1 VITTHNDK
9 NVIRERH
16 MQNQLRTRRM
26 ALAALCLAPLF
37 AALPASAQSYP
48 QRPIRVIVPF
58 PAGGSTDIMGRILT
72 KAVETRLGKPLII
85 ENKPGAGTMTGLNE
99 LVGARPDGYTIGMVT
114 STMVLQP
121 LYGGSRHDYPN
132 TLQPI
137 AQVTV
142 TPPVLV
148 TGSDTPWKTAKDLID
163 DAKAHPRKIKYG
175 ITGFGNSSHIGPTQL
190 ARAAGIEIEPVSF
203 DGGGVLLT
211 ALLGGHIAV
220 SAGSTVDYKPHI
232 EAGKLRPLLSFGATR
247 SEDPLYK
254 DVPTAKELGYDAEIV
269 SWTGVAAP
277 KGLPADSAA
286 RLDEVFAAA
295 MADPEVKDA
304 IAKLGS
310 EPVYLNAAGFGAR
323 WASETAKLRQVVA
336 ETGILELVK
345 SQRR

>member
-1 VITTHNDK
+1 MTY
-9 NVIRERH
+9 
-16 MQNQLRTRRM
+16 LSSTRRS
-26 ALAALCLAPLF
+26 ALALICVAPFF
-37 AALPASAQSYP
+37 AALPAGAQDFP
-48 QRPIRVIVPF
+48 QRPIRLIVPF
-58 PAGGSTDIMGRILT
+58 PAGGATDIMGRILT
-72 KAVETRLGKPLII
+72 KAVEARLGKPLII

-121 LYGGSRHDYPN
+121 LYGGSRHDYP
-132 TLQPI
+132 TALQPI
-137 AQVTV
+137 AQITV

-148 TGSDTPWKTAKDLID
+148 TGSDTQWKTVKDLVD
-163 DAKAHPRKIKYG
+163 YAKANPKKIKYG

-232 EAGKLRPLLSFGATR
+232 EAGKLRPLLSFGPTR

-277 KGLPADSAA
+277 KGLPTDVTAKLNEA
-286 RLDEVFAAA
+286 FKAA
-295 MADPEVKDA
+295 MADREVKDA

-310 EPVYLNAAGFGAR
+310 EPTYLEATDFGAR
-323 WASETAKLRQVVA
+323 WASETDKLRQVVK

-345 SQRR
+345 SQRQ

>member
-1 VITTHNDK
+1 MTYLTS
-9 NVIRERH
+9 
-16 MQNQLRTRRM
+16 TRR
-26 ALAALCLAPLF
+26 AVLAVVCVAPLF
-37 AALPASAQSYP
+37 AALQASAQDYP

-58 PAGGSTDIMGRILT
+58 PAGGATDIMGRILT
-72 KAVETRLGKPLII
+72 KAVEARLGKPLII

-121 LYGGSRHDYPN
+121 LYGGSRHDYP
-132 TLQPI
+132 TALQPI

-148 TGSDTPWKTAKDLID
+148 TGADTKWKTAKDLVD
-163 DAKAHPRKIKYG
+163 FAKANPKSIKYG

-190 ARAAGIEIEPVSF
+190 ARAAGIEIEAVTF

-232 EAGKLRPLLSFGATR
+232 QAGKLRPLLNFGPTR

-277 KGLPADSAA
+277 KGLPADVTAKLNDA
-286 RLDEVFAAA
+286 FKAA
-295 MADPEVKDA
+295 MADREVADA

-310 EPVYLNAAGFGAR
+310 EPVYLDAAGFGDR
-323 WASETAKLRQVVA
+323 WASETAKLRQVVT

-345 SQRR
+345 SQRQ

>member
-1 VITTHNDK
+1 MIQST
-9 NVIRERH
+9 
-16 MQNQLRTRRM
+16 TRRL
-26 ALAALCLAPLF
+26 ALTFICLTPMLS
-37 AALPASAQSYP
+37 ALPALAQSYP
-48 QRPIRVIVPF
+48 QRPIRLIVPF
-58 PAGGSTDIMGRILT
+58 PAGGATDLMGRVLA
-72 KAVETRLGKPLII
+72 KAVETRLGRPLIV

-99 LVGARPDGYTIGMVT
+99 LAGARPDGYTIGMVT

-121 LYGGSRHDYPN
+121 LYGGSRHDYPT

-137 AQVTV
+137 AQITV

-148 TGSDTPWKTAKDLID
+148 TGAETPWKTAKDLIE
-163 DAKAHPRKIKYG
+163 DAKAHPKKIKYG
-175 ITGFGNSSHIGPTQL
+175 ITGFGNSSHIGPTLL

-220 SAGSTVDYKPHI
+220 SAGSTVDYKSHI
-232 EAGKLRPLLSFGATR
+232 EAGKLRALLSFGPER
-247 SEDPLYK
+247 SKDPLYK

-277 KGLPADSAA
+277 KGLPSDIANTLGDAFK
-286 RLDEVFAAA
+286 DA
-295 MADPEVKDA
+295 MADGEVRDA
-304 IAKLGS
+304 LHKLGS
-310 EPVYLNAAGFGAR
+310 EPIHLDAAGFGAR
-323 WASETAKLRQVVA
+323 WASETAKLRVVLT

>member
-1 VITTHNDK
+1 MTNSSTN
-9 NVIRERH
+9 
-16 MQNQLRTRRM
+16 RRV
-26 ALAALCLAPLF
+26 ALAFICLAPLL
-37 AALPASAQSYP
+37 APLSALAQSYP
-48 QRPIRVIVPF
+48 QRPIRLIVPF
-58 PAGGSTDIMGRILT
+58 PAGGATDVMGRILA
-72 KAVETRLGKPLII
+72 KAMETRLGKPLIV

-99 LVGARPDGYTIGMVT
+99 LASARPDGYTIGMVT

-121 LYGGSRHDYPN
+121 LYGGARHDYP
-132 TLQPI
+132 TALQPI
-137 AQVTV
+137 GQVTV

-148 TGSDTPWKTAKDLID
+148 TGSQTPWMTAKDLID
-163 DAKAHPRKIKYG
+163 DAKAHPKKIKYG

-220 SAGSTVDYKPHI
+220 SAGSTVDYKSHI
-232 EAGKLRPLLSFGATR
+232 EAGKLRPLLTFGPSR

-277 KGLPADSAA
+277 KGLPPDIAA
-286 RLDEVFAAA
+286 KLDAVLKDA
-295 MADPEVKDA
+295 MADREVRDA
-304 IAKLGS
+304 LAKLGS
-310 EPVYLNAAGFGAR
+310 EPIHLDAAGFGSR
-323 WASETAKLRQVVA
+323 WSSETAKLSLVVT